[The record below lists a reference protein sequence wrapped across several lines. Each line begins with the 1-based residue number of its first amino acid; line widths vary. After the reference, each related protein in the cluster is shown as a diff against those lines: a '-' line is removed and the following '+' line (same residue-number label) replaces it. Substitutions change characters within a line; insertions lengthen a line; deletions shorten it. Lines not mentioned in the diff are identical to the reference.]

1 MHIDTP
7 YWMEFELVRKP
18 EDIRSGYLT
27 EDKKRV
33 VSFVQVAECGQ
44 VI

>member
-1 MHIDTP
+1 
-7 YWMEFELVRKP
+7 MEFELVRKP

-27 EDKKRV
+27 EDKK
-33 VSFVQVAECGQ
+33 SFVQVAECGQ